1 MRAVNLLPR
10 DIERSGIKPTGP
22 LLTGVIGSVLVT
34 TALCAGFLLQSAKVA
49 EKRNELDAARAE
61 LALVPP
67 PAPTGPSDANGLAG
81 QEAARV
87 VALQAALSGR
97 VAWDRLLRE
106 VSMVLPK
113 DVWLSSMTL
122 SAPVVGDLTGT
133 PFVLIGNAFSH
144 EGVARLLSR
153 ISLIPDLT
161 NVRLDHSNKTVPG
174 ERSSVEFKIMAMI
187 RQPGATS

>member
-1 MRAVNLLPR
+1 
-10 DIERSGIKPTGP
+10 
-22 LLTGVIGSVLVT
+22 
-34 TALCAGFLLQSAKVA
+34 
-49 EKRNELDAARAE
+49 
-61 LALVPP
+61 VPP

-87 VALQAALSGR
+87 VALQAALTGR
-97 VAWDRLLRE
+97 IAWDRLLRE

-122 SAPVVGDLTGT
+122 SAPVPGDTLGT
-133 PFVLIGNAFSH
+133 PFVLIGNAYSH

-153 ISLIPDLT
+153 IALIPDLS
-161 NVRLDHSNKTVPG
+161 NVRLDHSNKMTPG
-174 ERSSVEFKIMAMI
+174 QRSAVEFKIMAMI